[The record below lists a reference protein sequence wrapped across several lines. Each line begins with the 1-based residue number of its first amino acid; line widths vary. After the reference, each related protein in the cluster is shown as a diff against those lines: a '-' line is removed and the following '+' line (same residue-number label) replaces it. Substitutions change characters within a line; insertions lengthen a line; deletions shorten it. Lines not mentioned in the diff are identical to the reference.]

1 MRIIDYRHGCDTD
14 SFYICSSRCDNTAFS
29 KAIERYIKGDLEM
42 TRDLWEKR
50 KPLTNKQIGDI
61 CQEAY
66 DRFAKRDSKIVKV
79 IFNDP
84 ATIVFWRDNTKTVVK
99 CDPTEQFD
107 PEKGLAMAI
116 AKKALG
122 NKGNYFKE
130 IKKWVDPYESEWWNK
145 KLAEINKTIDEEAR
159 RLPKRTLW
167 D

>member
-1 MRIIDYRHGCDTD
+1 M
-14 SFYICSSRCDNTAFS
+14 FS
-29 KAIERYIKGDLEM
+29 KAMERYIKGDLEM

-50 KPLTNKQIGDI
+50 KPLTNNQIGDI

-66 DRFAKRDSKIVKV
+66 DRFAKKDSKIVKV

-122 NKGNYFKE
+122 NKGNYFNE
-130 IKKWVDPYESEWWNK
+130 IKKWTESYKAECKSRDMEILDDLSSKGVVIRCTTTAEAMEKLKDALGLLSPSEKCGFNK
-145 KLAEINKTIDEEAR
+145 ED
-159 RLPKRTLW
+159 
-167 D
+167 